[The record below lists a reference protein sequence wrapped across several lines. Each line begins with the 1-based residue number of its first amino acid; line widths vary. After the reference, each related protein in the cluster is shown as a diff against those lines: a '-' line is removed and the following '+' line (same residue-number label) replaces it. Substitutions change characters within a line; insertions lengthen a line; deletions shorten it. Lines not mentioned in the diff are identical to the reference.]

1 MNKENLIQNF
11 RPNNLIYPAI
21 SLISFAASYKFLGF
35 KIAMVL
41 ALFFMILPYFTTRKF
56 LLLNLYLI
64 GFNFLPDIVS
74 IAGAFGIL
82 ILYLVDIYIYKKE
95 SLNMNTFFVPV
106 IFSLLMMIINT
117 LTSLNVMGSI
127 RDLAMNMAGIA
138 ILISINSAVNTKDD
152 FNKIL
157 TSIAINAAF
166 ICIWGIIQ
174 YKFFGTVR
182 REWVDAD
189 VSSQISA
196 RAYSVFMNPNVF
208 AEYIVLVV
216 PLVVSLFWTHKDGF
230 KKFVFL
236 GIALLLMLSLLL
248 TFSRGGILSVGISA
262 FTFLFFL
269 YRPLIALF
277 IPFGLLGMSFLPEN
291 IRNRIISITNV
302 KDSSASYRFK
312 IWQITKD
319 VIKDNPISGVGFG
332 HKPFKQT
339 FERYI
344 RSMPIFHAHNTY
356 LEVMAEG
363 GATGFITFLFVV
375 IISLIE
381 TFRIIYNT
389 TDKNI
394 RAFACGLIASTV
406 GILAHGMFED
416 IIYINR
422 IILMIWIVLALTM
435 ALKNINKKTI

>member
-1 MNKENLIQNF
+1 MNKEKVISNF
-11 RPNNLIYPAI
+11 KSDNLIYPAI
-21 SLISFAASYKFLGF
+21 SIVAFAASYRFLGAKVGLLVAF
-35 KIAMVL
+35 
-41 ALFFMILPYFTTRKF
+41 FFMILPYFTTRKF

-64 GFNFLPDIVS
+64 GFNFLPDIVN

-82 ILYLVDIYIYKKE
+82 ILYLIDIYIYKKE
-95 SLNMNTFFVPV
+95 SLNINTFIVSVLFA
-106 IFSLLMMIINT
+106 LLMMIINT
-117 LTSLNVMGSI
+117 FTSLNVIGSM
-127 RDLAMNMAGIA
+127 RDLLMNLAGISL
-138 ILISINSAVNTKDD
+138 LISINSAVKTKED
-152 FNKIL
+152 FNKII

-236 GIALLLMLSLLL
+236 GIVGLLMLSLLL
-248 TFSRGGILSVGISA
+248 TFSRGGILSVAISA

-319 VIKDNPISGVGFG
+319 VIKDHPISGVGFG

-339 FERYI
+339 FESYI

-363 GATGFITFLFVV
+363 GAAGFITFLFVV
-375 IISLIE
+375 IISIIE
-381 TFRIIYNT
+381 TLRIIYKT

-394 RAFACGLIASTV
+394 KAFACGLIASIV

-422 IILMIWIVLALTM
+422 IILMIWVILGLVM
-435 ALKNINKKTI
+435 ALKNINKNTL

>member
-1 MNKENLIQNF
+1 MNKENAISNF
-11 RPNNLIYPAI
+11 KPDNFIYPAI
-21 SLISFAASYKFLGF
+21 SVIAFAATYRFLGA
-35 KIAMVL
+35 KLGLLV
-41 ALFFMILPYFTTRKF
+41 ALFFMVLPYFTTRKF

-74 IAGAFGIL
+74 LVGAFGIL

-95 SLNMNTFFVPV
+95 TLNMNTFFVPV
-106 IFSLLMMIINT
+106 IFELLMMIINT
-117 LTSLNVMGSI
+117 ISSLNLFGSI
-127 RDLAMNMAGIA
+127 RDLAMNMAGISL
-138 ILISINSAVNTKDD
+138 LISINSAVKTKDD
-152 FNKIL
+152 FNKVL
-157 TSIAINAAF
+157 TSIAINAAL
-166 ICIWGIIQ
+166 ICVWGIIQ

-208 AEYIVLVV
+208 AEYIVLVI

-236 GIALLLMLSLLL
+236 GIIGLLMLSLLL
-248 TFSRGGILSVGISA
+248 SFSRGGILSVGVSA
-262 FTFLFFL
+262 LTFLFFL
-269 YRPLIALF
+269 YRPLLALS

-291 IRNRIISITNV
+291 IRNRILSITNV

-319 VIKDNPISGVGFG
+319 VIKDHPVSGVGFG

-363 GATGFITFLFVV
+363 GATGFITFIFVV

-381 TFRIIYNT
+381 TLRIIYNT
-389 TDKNI
+389 TDKNVK
-394 RAFACGLIASTV
+394 AFACGLIASIV

-422 IILMIWIVLALTM
+422 IILLIWVILGLVM
-435 ALKNINKKTI
+435 ALKNINRKTI

>member
-1 MNKENLIQNF
+1 MNKERTVSNIKLD
-11 RPNNLIYPAI
+11 NLIYPAI
-21 SLISFAASYKFLGF
+21 SIIAFAATYRFLGM
-35 KIAMVL
+35 KLGLLI
-41 ALFFMILPYFTTRKF
+41 ALFFMVLPYFTTRKF

-74 IAGAFGIL
+74 IVGAFGICT
-82 ILYLVDIYIYKKE
+82 LYLIDIYIYKKE

-106 IFSLLMMIINT
+106 VFALLMMIINT
-117 LTSLNVMGSI
+117 FTSLNVIGSV
-127 RDLAMNMAGIA
+127 RDLAMNMAGISL
-138 ILISINSAVNTKDD
+138 LISINSAVKTKDD

-157 TSIAINAAF
+157 TSIAINAAL
-166 ICIWGIIQ
+166 ICLWGIIQ

-216 PLVVSLFWTHKDGF
+216 PLIVSLFWTHKDGF

-236 GIALLLMLSLLL
+236 GVVGLLMLSLLL

-262 FTFLFFL
+262 LTFLFFL
-269 YRPLIALF
+269 YRPLLALS

-291 IRNRIISITNV
+291 IRNRILSITNV

-319 VIKDNPISGVGFG
+319 VVKDHPVAGVGFG

-381 TFRIIYNT
+381 TLRIIYKT
-389 TDKNI
+389 TDRNVK
-394 RAFACGLIASTV
+394 AFACGLVASIV

-422 IILMIWIVLALTM
+422 IILLIWIILGLTM